1 MLYAVMS
8 KLKLPSAHAVVGV
21 AFLASLLL
29 FGCRDGDS
37 APGTPRL
44 VGTRPSFQ
52 LQTLEGRMV
61 GPKDFPGQVVVL
73 DFWATWCG
81 PCHVQARILGEVYK
95 DFQGKGVQFLAADVG
110 EEAKTVRSF
119 LKTTPIPYSVLVDP
133 KNVSDQLGIYALP
146 TLMVVNKKGIV
157 SFFEPGIADGPT
169 IRRVLKEAG
178 A

>member
-1 MLYAVMS
+1 MPRI
-8 KLKLPSAHAVVGV
+8 KLPSAHAVVGV

-29 FGCRDGDS
+29 FGCQDGDS
-37 APGTPRL
+37 APGAAHL

-61 GPKDFPGQVVVL
+61 GPKDFPGQVVVV

-119 LKTTPIPYSVLVDP
+119 LKTTPMPYSVLVDP

-146 TLMVVNKKGIV
+146 TLMVVNKKGVV
-157 SFFEPGIADGPT
+157 SFFQPGIADGPT